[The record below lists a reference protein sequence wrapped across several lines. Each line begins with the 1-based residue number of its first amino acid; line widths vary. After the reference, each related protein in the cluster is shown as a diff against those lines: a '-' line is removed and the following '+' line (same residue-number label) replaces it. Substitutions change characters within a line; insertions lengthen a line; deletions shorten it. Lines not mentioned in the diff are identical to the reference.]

1 MILRKWR
8 IGYWGEKT
16 NCDGGGICGARR
28 KRQELQ
34 GSMDMN
40 RVLRKIKQMWPDAD
54 PQEIMDL
61 LDEYGTEDFETGVE
75 RVQLAVLKLCKG
87 DRDRLPDLVEM
98 AKTDWRD
105 VLAYAEY
112 PEESKTDPVKMQN
125 LPKDKARSIRRR
137 DRDQYEK
144 WLEE

>member
-1 MILRKWR
+1 
-8 IGYWGEKT
+8 
-16 NCDGGGICGARR
+16 
-28 KRQELQ
+28 
-34 GSMDMN
+34 MDMN

-105 VLAYAEY
+105 VLAHAEY